1 MDKLREL
8 LTLFLALFLV
18 PVAAGCDDLYG
29 FAVLLFLTM
38 LTVVMSFANVSML
51 RLRRPRRRLSRRVRS
66 IQKLSRR
73 A

>member
-29 FAVLLFLTM
+29 FAVLFFLTII
-38 LTVVMSFANVSML
+38 TVVMFFANVSML